1 MLRNLILLPFL
12 NFVRS
17 SIEICVLAFK
27 AIVSIFEPPLNFR
40 RIISHLYLD
49 GIKSIP
55 VIFLMS
61 VFTGGVLAMQSYFGL
76 QRFGAEVF
84 TGSLVGV
91 SLTKELIPV
100 LTGLMLA
107 GRVSA
112 SYSAEIGTMV
122 VTEQV
127 DALFTFGINPVKY
140 LVSPRVTALLIMCPL
155 LTLFG
160 DFMSIMGGRLVAALV
175 VNQNPNLFDSQLF
188 VALEIWDV
196 LSGMVKAIS
205 FGLTVAVIGSY
216 FGLKT
221 EGGAKGVGRA
231 TTTAVVVA
239 SVIIL
244 ISDFFWSKILPF
256 SLR

>member
-1 MLRNLILLPFL
+1 VPANRFGQPLYRFAQACGEIFIL
-12 NFVRS
+12 S
-17 SIEICVLAFK
+17 GK
-27 AIVSIFEPPLNFR
+27 AIALVFKRPFNFR
-40 RIISHLYLD
+40 LIENRLYLD

-55 VIFLMS
+55 VVFLMA
-61 VFTGGVLAMQSYFGL
+61 VFTGGVLTLQSFYAL
-76 QRFGAEVF
+76 QRLGFEVF
-84 TGSLVGV
+84 AGSLVGV
-91 SLTKELIPV
+91 SLAKELIPV

-127 DALFTFGINPVKY
+127 DALFTFGVNPVKY
-140 LVSPRVTALLIMCPL
+140 LVSPRLVALLIMAPL

-160 DFMSIMGGRLVAALV
+160 DFISIMGGRLVAALV
-175 VNQNPNLFDSQLF
+175 VHQNPNLFDSQLF
-188 VALEIWDV
+188 ASLEIWDV
-196 LSGMVKAIS
+196 VSGMIKSVF
-205 FGLTVAVIGSY
+205 FGLTIAVIGSY

-221 EGGAKGVGRA
+221 EGGAKGVGQA
-231 TTTAVVVA
+231 TTTSVVVA

-244 ISDFFWSKILPF
+244 VSDFFWSKILPF

>member
-1 MLRNLILLPFL
+1 VPFKKTEQLFLGFLEKSGDISMLTAKALALI
-12 NFVRS
+12 
-17 SIEICVLAFK
+17 FK
-27 AIVSIFEPPLNFR
+27 RPLNLR
-40 RIISHLYLD
+40 LTLNRLYQD

-61 VFTGGVLAMQSYFGL
+61 VFTGGVMALQSYYGL

-107 GRVSA
+107 GRVCA

-127 DALFTFGINPVKY
+127 DALYTFGINPVKY
-140 LVSPRVTALLIMCPL
+140 LVTPRVIALVIMTPL

-160 DFMSIMGGRLVAALV
+160 DFIGIMGGRLVAAYV
-175 VNQNPNLFDSQLF
+175 ANQNPNLFDSQLF
-188 VALEIWDV
+188 QSLEIWDV
-196 LSGMVKAIS
+196 LSGMIKS
-205 FGLTVAVIGSY
+205 LFFGLTIAVIGSY

-221 EGGAKGVGRA
+221 EGGAKGVGLA
-231 TTTAVVVA
+231 TTTSVVVA
-239 SVIIL
+239 SIIIL
-244 ISDFFWSKILPF
+244 VSDFFWTKVLPF

>member
-1 MLRNLILLPFL
+1 MRSTAITQPLQRFAQDCGEIVLL
-12 NFVRS
+12 
-17 SIEICVLAFK
+17 AGK
-27 AIVSIFEPPLNFR
+27 AIALVFKRPFNFGLIGNR
-40 RIISHLYLD
+40 LYLD

-61 VFTGGVLAMQSYFGL
+61 VFTGGVLALQSYFGL

-112 SYSAEIGTMV
+112 SYSAEIGTMA

-127 DALFTFGINPVKY
+127 DALYTFGVNPVKY
-140 LVSPRVTALLIMCPL
+140 LVSPRVVALVIMAPM

-160 DFMSIMGGRLVAALV
+160 DFVGIMGGRLVASLV
-175 VNQNPNLFDSQLF
+175 VHQNPNLFDSQLF
-188 VALEIWDV
+188 TSLEIWDV
-196 LSGMVKAIS
+196 LSGLVKS
-205 FGLTVAVIGSY
+205 VFFGLTIAVIGSY

-221 EGGAKGVGRA
+221 EGGAKGVGQA
-231 TTTAVVVA
+231 TTIAVVVA

-244 ISDFFWSKILPF
+244 VSDFFWTKILPF

>member
-1 MLRNLILLPFL
+1 VRTNLVLQLLL
-12 NFVRS
+12 NFARS
-17 SIEICVLAFK
+17 SGEIFELAFK
-27 AIVSIFEPPLNFR
+27 AIISIFKPPLNAR

-49 GIKSIP
+49 GIKSVP

-61 VFTGGVLAMQSYFGL
+61 VFTGGVLALQSYYGL

-100 LTGLMLA
+100 LTGLMLV

-140 LVSPRVTALLIMCPL
+140 LVSPRVLALLIMTPL
-155 LTLFG
+155 LTLLG
-160 DFMSIMGGRLVAALV
+160 DFMGILGGRTVASLV

-188 VALEIWDV
+188 VHLEIWDV
-196 LSGMVKAIS
+196 LSGMVKSIF
-205 FGLTVAVIGSY
+205 FGLTIAVVGSY

-221 EGGAKGVGRA
+221 EGGAKGVGKA

-244 ISDFFWSKILPF
+244 VSDFFLSKILPY

>member
-1 MLRNLILLPFL
+1 VPVNKIGRLLQGFARDCGEIFIL
-12 NFVRS
+12 
-17 SIEICVLAFK
+17 AGK
-27 AIVSIFEPPLNFR
+27 AIALIFRRPLNFR
-40 RIISHLYLD
+40 QIVNHLYLD

-61 VFTGGVLAMQSYFGL
+61 VFTGGVLALQSFYGL

-112 SYSAEIGTMV
+112 AYSAEIGTMV

-127 DALFTFGINPVKY
+127 DALYTFGINPVKY
-140 LVSPRVTALLIMCPL
+140 LVSPRLLALVVMTPL

-160 DFMSIMGGRLVAALV
+160 DFIGIMGGHVIAAVV

-188 VALEIWDV
+188 MSLELWDV
-196 LSGMVKAIS
+196 GSGMVKSLFFGMTIAI
-205 FGLTVAVIGSY
+205 IGSY

-221 EGGAKGVGRA
+221 EGGAEGVGKA

-244 ISDFFWSKILPF
+244 VSDFFWSKILPF

>member
-1 MLRNLILLPFL
+1 LIKRIERSLVHFASHTGEIILLFL
-12 NFVRS
+12 NACIQLCRRPWNGD
-17 SIEICVLAFK
+17 L
-27 AIVSIFEPPLNFR
+27 IVN
-40 RIISHLYLD
+40 HLFLD
-49 GIKSIP
+49 GIRSIP

-61 VFTGGVLAMQSYFGL
+61 VFTGGVLALQSFYGL
-76 QRFGAEVF
+76 QRLGGEVF

-122 VTEQV
+122 VTEQI
-127 DALFTFGINPVKY
+127 DALYTFGVNPVKY
-140 LVSPRVTALLIMCPL
+140 LVSPRLVALFIMTPL

-160 DFMSIMGGRLVAALV
+160 DFISIWGGRIVVAEV
-175 VNQNPNLFDSQLF
+175 CNQNPTLYDSQLF
-188 VALEIWDV
+188 YSLEIWDV
-196 LSGMVKAIS
+196 ISGLIKSAFFGITIAIVGS
-205 FGLTVAVIGSY
+205 HFGLRTQ
-216 FGLKT
+216 
-221 EGGAKGVGRA
+221 GGAKGVGAA
-231 TTTAVVVA
+231 TTVAVVV
-239 SVIIL
+239 SSIVIL

>member
-1 MLRNLILLPFL
+1 MLRNLVLQPIL

-17 SIEICVLAFK
+17 SREICVLAFK
-27 AIVSIFEPPLNFR
+27 ATVSIFEPPFNFR

-140 LVSPRVTALLIMCPL
+140 LVSPRVTALLVMSPL

-160 DFMSIMGGRLVAALV
+160 DFMAIMGGRLVAALV

-188 VALEIWDV
+188 MALEIWDV
-196 LSGMVKAIS
+196 LSGMVKAVS
-205 FGLTVAVIGSY
+205 FGLTVAVVGGY

>member
-1 MLRNLILLPFL
+1 MKLILQPIL
-12 NFVRS
+12 NFANS
-17 SIEICVLAFK
+17 SGEIFELSFK
-27 AIVSIFEPPLNFR
+27 AIISIFKPPLNFR

-61 VFTGGVLAMQSYFGL
+61 VFTGAVLALQSYYGL
-76 QRFGAEVF
+76 QRFGAEIF

-112 SYSAEIGTMV
+112 SYSAEIGTMI

-140 LVSPRVTALLIMCPL
+140 LVSPRVTALLIMAPL

-160 DFMSIMGGRLVAALV
+160 DFMGIMGGRVVASLV

-196 LSGMVKAIS
+196 LSGMIKAIF
-205 FGLTVAVIGSY
+205 FGLTIAVIGSY

-221 EGGAKGVGRA
+221 EGGAKGVGKA

-244 ISDFFWSKILPF
+244 VSDFFWSKILPF

>member
-1 MLRNLILLPFL
+1 MPTSAPGRFVLGFARHSGGIFLLA
-12 NFVRS
+12 VK
-17 SIEICVLAFK
+17 AF
-27 AIVSIFEPPLNFR
+27 AMAFR
-40 RIISHLYLD
+40 RPLRLRLVVSHLYLD

-61 VFTGGVLAMQSYFGL
+61 VFTGGVLALQSFYGL

-112 SYSAEIGTMV
+112 SYSAEIGTMA

-127 DALFTFGINPVKY
+127 DALFTFGVNPVQY
-140 LVSPRVTALLIMCPL
+140 LVSPRLAALLLMAPL

-160 DFMSIMGGRLVAALV
+160 DFVGIMGGKVVATLV

-188 VALEIWDV
+188 RSLEIWDV
-196 LSGMVKAIS
+196 LSGIIKSVFFGGAVAI
-205 FGLTVAVIGSY
+205 VGSY
-216 FGLKT
+216 FGLQT
-221 EGGAKGVGRA
+221 EGGARGVGRA
-231 TTTAVVVA
+231 TTTAVVTA

-244 ISDFFWSKILPF
+244 VSDFFWSKILPF

>member
-1 MLRNLILLPFL
+1 MNFILHPLL
-12 NFVRS
+12 NFARS
-17 SIEICVLAFK
+17 SGEIFELSSK
-27 AIVSIFEPPLNFR
+27 AIISIFKPPLNIR

-61 VFTGGVLAMQSYFGL
+61 VFTGGVLSLQSYYGL

-112 SYSAEIGTMV
+112 SYGAEIGTMV

-127 DALFTFGINPVKY
+127 DALFTFGMNPVKY
-140 LVSPRVTALLIMCPL
+140 LVSPRVVALLIMTPL

-160 DFMSIMGGRLVAALV
+160 DFMAIMGGRLVASLV

-196 LSGMVKAIS
+196 LSGMVKAVF
-205 FGLTVAVIGSY
+205 FGLTIAVIGSY

-221 EGGAKGVGRA
+221 EGGAKGVGKA

-244 ISDFFWSKILPF
+244 ISDFFLSKILPY
-256 SLR
+256 SMR

>member
-1 MLRNLILLPFL
+1 MPFSRIAQPL
-12 NFVRS
+12 YRFAQTCG
-17 SIEICVLAFK
+17 EIFVLAGK
-27 AIVSIFEPPLNFR
+27 ASALLFR
-40 RIISHLYLD
+40 RPFHVLLIENRLYLD

-55 VIFLMS
+55 VVFLMA
-61 VFTGGVLAMQSYFGL
+61 VFTGGVLTLQSFYAL
-76 QRFGAEVF
+76 QRLGFEVF

-127 DALFTFGINPVKY
+127 DALFTFGVNPVKY
-140 LVSPRVTALLIMCPL
+140 LVSPRLVALLIMAPL

-160 DFMSIMGGRLVAALV
+160 DFVGIMGGRLVAAWV
-175 VNQNPNLFDSQLF
+175 VHQNPNLFDSQLF
-188 VALEIWDV
+188 ASLEIWDV
-196 LSGMVKAIS
+196 VSGMIKSVF
-205 FGLTVAVIGSY
+205 FGMTIAVIGSY

-221 EGGAKGVGRA
+221 EGGAKGVGEA
-231 TTTAVVVA
+231 TTTSVVVS

-244 ISDFFWSKILPF
+244 VSDFFWSKILPF

>member
-1 MLRNLILLPFL
+1 MNFILQPLLSFA
-12 NFVRS
+12 RS
-17 SIEICVLAFK
+17 SGE
-27 AIVSIFEPPLNFR
+27 IFELSAKAVVSVFKPPLNLR

-49 GIKSIP
+49 GIKSLP

-61 VFTGGVLAMQSYFGL
+61 VFTGAVLALQSYYGL

-127 DALFTFGINPVKY
+127 DALFTFGIEPVKY
-140 LVSPRVTALLIMCPL
+140 LVSPRLVALLIMAPL

-160 DFMSIMGGRLVAALV
+160 DFLGIMGGHMVAGLV
-175 VNQNPNLFDSQLF
+175 VNQNPNLFDSQVF
-188 VALEIWDV
+188 VSLEIWDV
-196 LSGMVKAIS
+196 LSGMVKS
-205 FGLTVAVIGSY
+205 VFFGLTIAVVGSY

-221 EGGAKGVGRA
+221 EGGAKGVGKA

-244 ISDFFWSKILPF
+244 VSDFFLSKILPY

>member
-1 MLRNLILLPFL
+1 MPGDSIGRLSLD
-12 NFVRS
+12 FVRAS
-17 SIEICVLAFK
+17 GEIFLLAGR
-27 AIVSIFEPPLNFR
+27 ALRLIFQPPLNLKL
-40 RIISHLYLD
+40 IASHLYLD
-49 GIKSIP
+49 GIKSMP
-55 VIFLMS
+55 VIFLMAI
-61 VFTGGVLAMQSYFGL
+61 FTGGVLTLQSFFAL
-76 QRFGAEVF
+76 QRLGAEIF

-100 LTGLMLA
+100 LGGLMLA

-127 DALFTFGINPVKY
+127 DALFTFGIDPVKY
-140 LVSPRVTALLIMCPL
+140 LVTPRLVALLIMAPL

-160 DFMSIMGGRLVAALV
+160 DFVGILGGKLVALLV
-175 VNQNPNLFDSQLF
+175 VHQNPNLFEAQLF
-188 VALEIWDV
+188 QSLELWDIV
-196 LSGMVKAIS
+196 SGVIKS
-205 FGLTVAVIGSY
+205 VFFGLTIAVVGSH
-216 FGLKT
+216 FGLKAG
-221 EGGAKGVGRA
+221 GGARGVGRA

-244 ISDFFWSKILPF
+244 VSDFFWSKILPF

>member
-1 MLRNLILLPFL
+1 MERIRHGFEFFTTRVGEIIILFYRAVAYIFQRPFNIKLIV
-12 NFVRS
+12 N
-17 SIEICVLAFK
+17 
-27 AIVSIFEPPLNFR
+27 
-40 RIISHLYLD
+40 HLYLD

-55 VIFLMS
+55 VVFLTS
-61 VFTGGVLAMQSYFGL
+61 VFTGGVLALQSFYGL

-84 TGSLVGV
+84 TGTLVGV

-100 LTGLMLA
+100 LTGLMIS
-107 GRVSA
+107 GRVGA
-112 SYSAEIGTMV
+112 SYSAEIGTMKV
-122 VTEQV
+122 SEQI

-140 LVSPRVTALLIMCPL
+140 LVSPRVVALMIMVPL

-160 DFMSIMGGRLVAALV
+160 DFVGIMGGGFVAHAV
-175 VNQNPNLFDSQLF
+175 CRQNPVLFQFQLF
-188 VALEIWDV
+188 SSLEFWDV
-196 LSGMVKAIS
+196 ISGLIKAVF
-205 FGLTVAVIGSY
+205 FGLTVAVIGSF
-216 FGLKT
+216 FGLNT

-239 SVIIL
+239 SIIIL

>member
-1 MLRNLILLPFL
+1 VPKNRLKKPLRNFVAVCGEIVFLTGKAFSLI
-12 NFVRS
+12 
-17 SIEICVLAFK
+17 FK
-27 AIVSIFEPPLNFR
+27 RPWNLTLIKN
-40 RIISHLYLD
+40 HLYLD

-55 VIFLMS
+55 VILLMS
-61 VFTGGVLAMQSYFGL
+61 VFTGGVLALQSYYGL

-127 DALFTFGINPVKY
+127 DALFTFGVNPVKY
-140 LVSPRVTALLIMCPL
+140 LVSPRLVALLIMTPM

-160 DFMSIMGGRLVAALV
+160 DFVAIMGGRLVATLV
-175 VNQNPNLFDSQLF
+175 VHQNPYLFDSQ
-188 VALEIWDV
+188 VYVSLEIWDV
-196 LSGMVKAIS
+196 MSGLIKAVF
-205 FGLTVAVIGSY
+205 FGLTIAIIGSY

-244 ISDFFWSKILPF
+244 VSDFFWTKILPF

>member
-1 MLRNLILLPFL
+1 VPGDSLGRISL
-12 NFVRS
+12 NFVRAS
-17 SIEICVLAFK
+17 GEIFLLAGRAFLR
-27 AIVSIFEPPLNFR
+27 IFQRPLNLKL
-40 RIISHLYLD
+40 ISSHLYLD
-49 GIKSIP
+49 GIKSMP

-61 VFTGGVLAMQSYFGL
+61 VFTGGVLTLQSFYAL
-76 QRFGAEVF
+76 QRLGAEIF

-100 LTGLMLA
+100 LAGLMLA

-127 DALFTFGINPVKY
+127 DALFTFGIDPVKY
-140 LVSPRVTALLIMCPL
+140 LVTPRVVALLIMAPL

-160 DFMSIMGGRLVAALV
+160 DFVGILGGKLVAVLV
-175 VNQNPNLFDSQLF
+175 VHQNPNLFESQLF
-188 VALEIWDV
+188 QSLELWDIV
-196 LSGMVKAIS
+196 SGVIKS
-205 FGLTVAVIGSY
+205 VFFGLTVAVVGSH

-221 EGGAKGVGRA
+221 EGGARGVGRA

-244 ISDFFWSKILPF
+244 VSDFFWSKVLPF

>member
-160 DFMSIMGGRLVAALV
+160 DFMAIMGGRLVAALV

>member
-1 MLRNLILLPFL
+1 MLRNLFLQPLLDFI
-12 NFVRS
+12 RS
-17 SIEICVLAFK
+17 SREICILSYK
-27 AIVSIFEPPLNFR
+27 ALIAIFEPPINFR

-55 VIFLMS
+55 VVFLMA

-140 LVSPRVTALLIMCPL
+140 LVSPRVLALLIMTPL

-160 DFMSIMGGRLVAALV
+160 DFMAIMGGRLVAALV

-196 LSGMVKAIS
+196 LSGMVKAVS
-205 FGLTVAVIGSY
+205 FGLTIAVVGSY

>member
-1 MLRNLILLPFL
+1 MNLFLLPLL
-12 NFVRS
+12 NFARS
-17 SIEICVLAFK
+17 SGEIVALSFK
-27 AIVSIFEPPLNFR
+27 AIVQVFIPPLHSR
-40 RIISHLYLD
+40 RIVSHLYLD

-61 VFTGGVLAMQSYFGL
+61 VFTGGVLTLQSFYAL
-76 QRFGAEVF
+76 ERLGAEVF

-107 GRVSA
+107 GRVCA

-140 LVSPRVTALLIMCPL
+140 LVSPRVMALLIMTPL

-160 DFMSIMGGRLVAALV
+160 DFMGIMGGRVVASLV

-188 VALEIWDV
+188 VSLEIWDV
-196 LSGMVKAIS
+196 LSGMIKAIF
-205 FGLTVAVIGSY
+205 FGFTIAIIGSY

-221 EGGAKGVGRA
+221 EGGAKGVGQA

-239 SVIIL
+239 SIIIL

-256 SLR
+256 SMR

>member
-1 MLRNLILLPFL
+1 VPANRIGQ
-12 NFVRS
+12 
-17 SIEICVLAFK
+17 
-27 AIVSIFEPPLNFR
+27 PLNRFAQACGEIFILAGKALTLIFR
-40 RIISHLYLD
+40 RPFNFLLIENRLYLD

-55 VIFLMS
+55 VVFLMA
-61 VFTGGVLAMQSYFGL
+61 VFTGGVLTLQSFYAL
-76 QRFGAEVF
+76 QRLGFEVF
-84 TGSLVGV
+84 AGSLVGV
-91 SLTKELIPV
+91 SLAKELIPV

-127 DALFTFGINPVKY
+127 DALYTFGVNPVKY
-140 LVSPRVTALLIMCPL
+140 LVSPRLVALVIMAPL

-160 DFMSIMGGRLVAALV
+160 DFVSIMGGRLVASLV
-175 VNQNPNLFDSQLF
+175 VHQNPNLFDSQLF
-188 VALEIWDV
+188 ASLEIWDV
-196 LSGMVKAIS
+196 VSGMIKSVF
-205 FGLTVAVIGSY
+205 FGMTIAVIGSY

-221 EGGAKGVGRA
+221 EGGAKGVGQA
-231 TTTAVVVA
+231 TTTSVVVA

-244 ISDFFWSKILPF
+244 VSDFFWSKILPF

>member
-1 MLRNLILLPFL
+1 VRVNRIGQSLFNFARNSGEIFIL
-12 NFVRS
+12 
-17 SIEICVLAFK
+17 AGK
-27 AIVSIFEPPLNFR
+27 AIALIFRRPFNFR
-40 RIISHLYLD
+40 LIESHLYLD

-55 VIFLMS
+55 VIFLMA
-61 VFTGGVLAMQSYFGL
+61 VFTGGVLALQSYFGL

-127 DALFTFGINPVKY
+127 DALFTFGVNPVKY
-140 LVSPRVTALLIMCPL
+140 LVSPRLIALVIMTPL

-160 DFMSIMGGRLVAALV
+160 DFVGIMGGRLVAALV
-175 VNQNPNLFDSQLF
+175 VHQNPNLFDSQLF
-188 VALEIWDV
+188 VSLEIWDV
-196 LSGMVKAIS
+196 VSGLIKSVF
-205 FGLTVAVIGSY
+205 FGLTIAVIGCY

-221 EGGAKGVGRA
+221 EGGAKGVGQA
-231 TTTAVVVA
+231 TTTAVVVS

-244 ISDFFWSKILPF
+244 VSDFFWTKILPF

>member
-1 MLRNLILLPFL
+1 MKIHTILQPLQSL
-12 NFVRS
+12 VRS
-17 SIEICVLAFK
+17 CIEICVLAFK
-27 AIVSIFEPPLNFR
+27 AVVSIFVPPFNFR

-49 GIKSIP
+49 GFKSIP

-61 VFTGGVLAMQSYFGL
+61 IFTGGVLAMQSYYGL

-100 LTGLMLA
+100 LAGLMLA
-107 GRVSA
+107 GRVGA

-127 DALFTFGINPVKY
+127 DALYTFGINPVKY
-140 LVSPRVTALLIMCPL
+140 LVSPRVTALLIMTPL

-160 DFMSIMGGRLVAALV
+160 DFMAIMGGRLVAMFV
-175 VNQNPNLFDSQLF
+175 VSQNPNLFDSQLF
-188 VALEIWDV
+188 VALEIWDI
-196 LSGMVKAIS
+196 LSGMVKAVS

-239 SVIIL
+239 SIIIL

>member
-1 MLRNLILLPFL
+1 VLGDGAKKLLITFARNSGEIFLLTAKSFAL
-12 NFVRS
+12 MFRR
-17 SIEICVLAFK
+17 
-27 AIVSIFEPPLNFR
+27 PLNLR
-40 RIISHLYLD
+40 QISSHLYLD

-61 VFTGGVLAMQSYFGL
+61 IFTGGVLALQSFFAL
-76 QRFGAEVF
+76 QRLGAEVF

-107 GRVSA
+107 GRISA
-112 SYSAEIGTMV
+112 AYSAEIGTMA

-140 LVSPRVTALLIMCPL
+140 LVCPRLVALLIMAPL
-155 LTLFG
+155 LTLLG
-160 DFMSIMGGRLVAALV
+160 DFIGILGGKAVAALV
-175 VNQNPNLFDSQLF
+175 VHQNPNLFDSQLF
-188 VALEIWDV
+188 QSLEIWDV
-196 LSGMVKAIS
+196 ISGIIKSVF
-205 FGLTVAVIGSY
+205 FGMTIAVIGSY

-221 EGGAKGVGRA
+221 EGGARGVGRA

-244 ISDFFWSKILPF
+244 VSDFFWSKILPF
-256 SLR
+256 SLK

>member
-1 MLRNLILLPFL
+1 MPGEGPGKLLIRFARNSGEIFLLTAKSFVLI
-12 NFVRS
+12 
-17 SIEICVLAFK
+17 FK
-27 AIVSIFEPPLNFR
+27 RPLNLR
-40 RIISHLYLD
+40 LIGNHLYQD
-49 GIKSIP
+49 GIQSIP

-61 VFTGGVLAMQSYFGL
+61 IFTGGVLALQSFYAL
-76 QRFGAEVF
+76 QRLGAEVF

-112 SYSAEIGTMV
+112 AYSAEIGTMA

-127 DALFTFGINPVKY
+127 DALFTFGISPVKY
-140 LVSPRVTALLIMCPL
+140 LVCPRLVALLIMAPL

-160 DFMSIMGGRLVAALV
+160 DFVGIMGGKAVAALV
-175 VNQNPNLFDSQLF
+175 VLQNPNLFDSQLF
-188 VALEIWDV
+188 QSLEIWDIM
-196 LSGMVKAIS
+196 SGIIKSVF
-205 FGLTVAVIGSY
+205 FGLTIAVIGSY

-221 EGGAKGVGRA
+221 EGGAKGVGQA
-231 TTTAVVVA
+231 TTTSVVVS

-244 ISDFFWSKILPF
+244 VSDFFWSKILPF

>member
-1 MLRNLILLPFL
+1 VPETRAGKLLITFARHCGEIFLLAI
-12 NFVRS
+12 RS
-17 SIEICVLAFK
+17 FALAFRR
-27 AIVSIFEPPLNFR
+27 PLNLR
-40 RIISHLYLD
+40 QVRDHLYLD
-49 GIKSIP
+49 GIQSIP
-55 VIFLMS
+55 VILLMS
-61 VFTGGVLAMQSYFGL
+61 VFTGGVLALQSFYGL

-127 DALFTFGINPVKY
+127 DALYTFGINPVKY
-140 LVSPRVTALLIMCPL
+140 LVSPRLIALVVITPL

-160 DFMSIMGGRLVAALV
+160 DFIGIMGGHVVAAAV

-188 VALEIWDV
+188 MSLELWDV
-196 LSGMVKAIS
+196 GSGMVKSIFFGMTIAI
-205 FGLTVAVIGSY
+205 IGSY

-221 EGGAKGVGRA
+221 EGGAEGVGKA

>member
-1 MLRNLILLPFL
+1 MLKNLILLPFL

-160 DFMSIMGGRLVAALV
+160 DFMAIMGGRLVAALV

>member
-1 MLRNLILLPFL
+1 MPVSRFGQPFL
-12 NFVRS
+12 SFVRHS
-17 SIEICVLAFK
+17 GEIFLLTRK
-27 AIVSIFEPPLNFR
+27 AIVLIFKRPLNPR
-40 RIISHLYLD
+40 QIVNHLYLD

-61 VFTGGVLAMQSYFGL
+61 IFTGAVLALQSFYGL

-140 LVSPRVTALLIMCPL
+140 LVSPRVVALIIMTPL

-160 DFMSIMGGRLVAALV
+160 DFIGIFGGKVTALLV

-188 VALEIWDV
+188 MSLEIWDMI
-196 LSGMVKAIS
+196 SGMIKSIF
-205 FGLTVAVIGSY
+205 FGLTIAIIGSY

-244 ISDFFWSKILPF
+244 ISDFFWSKILLL
-256 SLR
+256 SLQ